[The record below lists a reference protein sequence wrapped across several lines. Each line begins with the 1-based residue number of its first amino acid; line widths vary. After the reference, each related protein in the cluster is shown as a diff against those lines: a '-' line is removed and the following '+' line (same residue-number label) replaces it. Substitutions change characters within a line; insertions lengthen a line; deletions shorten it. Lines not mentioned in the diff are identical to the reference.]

1 MNEHPSELCHMFDIS
16 NACVFISNYR
26 DKIREKARK
35 ERLAKYLAGMW
46 TDEKGYKVII
56 VAWDNHGRANGP
68 SPPPPPAMSSLGV
81 KRSVW

>member
-1 MNEHPSELCHMFDIS
+1 MFDIS
-16 NACVFISNYR
+16 NACVLIFNYR

-68 SPPPPPAMSSLGV
+68 SLPSPPLCPVLG
-81 KRSVW
+81 